1 MPGALAG
8 IRVVDVTNNQA
19 GPSCGQILA
28 WLGADVVKVEEP
40 GKGDIARYSQKD
52 RPDADALFFLAF
64 NANKRSLTLN
74 LKHPR
79 GKEAFTRQLDAF
91 AAAARVLAMR
101 TEQLAA

>member
-52 RPDADALFFLAF
+52 RPDLVTAKSSMSSGCEKPEKCSLAV
-64 NANKRSLTLN
+64 STVD
-74 LKHPR
+74 
-79 GKEAFTRQLDAF
+79 G
-91 AAAARVLAMR
+91 
-101 TEQLAA
+101 